1 MGTRAVPKPQGNSC
15 GLIGITS
22 PLTHTT
28 TQLSR
33 CSSLATELL
42 HKDRGGQSS
51 GKATRHL
58 ALKEVPDQ
66 KEIPLRCPCSTH
78 PAEQPSRDPAQN
90 TLSNSVWLVAAGFL
104 PWFAG
109 C

>member
-66 KEIPLRCPCSTH
+66 KERSH
-78 PAEQPSRDPAQN
+78 
-90 TLSNSVWLVAAGFL
+90 
-104 PWFAG
+104 
-109 C
+109 